1 MTITVYTKPACP
13 QCITTKRWLAKRG
26 IDHLTVD
33 ITASPA
39 AHDLIVNELGYRA
52 APVVALTND
61 AGRLVGHWSGFR
73 PDKIEELA
81 QAHAVAVA

>member
-73 PDKIEELA
+73 PDLLADLFGEED
-81 QAHAVAVA
+81 VA

>member
-33 ITASPA
+33 ITDTPA
-39 AHDLIVNELGYRA
+39 ARELIVDELGYLS
-52 APVVALTND
+52 APVVTITD
-61 AGRLVGHWSGFR
+61 EAGVLVDHWSGFR
-73 PDKIEELA
+73 PDRLADLLGEEDA
-81 QAHAVAVA
+81 A